1 MSAAHL
7 ALGNHPLALETASEG
22 VSICVR
28 SGAGESL
35 AGLHLARA
43 RALLALGRLPE
54 AREAASAAYEAIA
67 EIGTELSR
75 SEAMR
80 VDAEI
85 SAASDPQVRAG
96 GDALRGGDSSRS
108 ISLNRCTTRGRG
120 PDHSEAAQRSQRVY
134 VRGRS
139 LTIREQE
146 ILGLMAA
153 GKSNREIALQVGV
166 SDKTIKRHV
175 SNIFN
180 KLAAN
185 TRAMAVRRALESGIL

>member
-1 MSAAHL
+1 
-7 ALGNHPLALETASEG
+7 
-22 VSICVR
+22 
-28 SGAGESL
+28 
-35 AGLHLARA
+35 
-43 RALLALGRLPE
+43 
-54 AREAASAAYEAIA
+54 
-67 EIGTELSR
+67 
-75 SEAMR
+75 MR

-85 SAASDPQVRAG
+85 SAASDPQGRADG
-96 GDALRGGDSSRS
+96 EALRGGDSSRS
-108 ISLNRCTTRGRG
+108 TPLNRSTTRGRG
-120 PDHSEAAQRSQRVY
+120 PNHSEEAQRSQRAY
-134 VRGRS
+134 VRGSS

-166 SDKTIKRHV
+166 SDKTIKRHA

>member
-1 MSAAHL
+1 
-7 ALGNHPLALETASEG
+7 
-22 VSICVR
+22 
-28 SGAGESL
+28 
-35 AGLHLARA
+35 
-43 RALLALGRLPE
+43 
-54 AREAASAAYEAIA
+54 
-67 EIGTELSR
+67 
-75 SEAMR
+75 
-80 VDAEI
+80 
-85 SAASDPQVRAG
+85 
-96 GDALRGGDSSRS
+96 
-108 ISLNRCTTRGRG
+108 
-120 PDHSEAAQRSQRVY
+120 

-166 SDKTIKRHV
+166 SDNTIKRHV